1 MSKILIDEACRE
13 DVFNSEEHRG
23 FELNTDEAS
32 SILVWGEALRVS
44 KRCTYN
50 VRLLEVCEVWR
61 YGGWRRRKRE

>member
-44 KRCTYN
+44 KRCTYH
-50 VRLLEVCEVWR
+50 VRFLEV
-61 YGGWRRRKRE
+61 